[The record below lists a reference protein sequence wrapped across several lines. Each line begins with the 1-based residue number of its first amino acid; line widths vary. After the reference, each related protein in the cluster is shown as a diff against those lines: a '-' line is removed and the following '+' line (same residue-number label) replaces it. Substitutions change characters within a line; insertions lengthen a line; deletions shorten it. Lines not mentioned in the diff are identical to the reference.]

1 MKNNMRELIK
11 DLIKETE
18 IDYHVLGLYSNE
30 EFAGR
35 IGAFSRLLGECDKID
50 NAVDNMIEGSQNVKR
65 LQSDLGY
72 LANLK

>member
-1 MKNNMRELIK
+1 MRDIIK

-18 IDYHVLGLYSNE
+18 IDYHVLGLCSNE

-50 NAVDNMIEGSQNVKR
+50 NAVDKKDEEPEWYEGHYNEDGDWVE
-65 LQSDLGY
+65 GY
-72 LANLK
+72 FK